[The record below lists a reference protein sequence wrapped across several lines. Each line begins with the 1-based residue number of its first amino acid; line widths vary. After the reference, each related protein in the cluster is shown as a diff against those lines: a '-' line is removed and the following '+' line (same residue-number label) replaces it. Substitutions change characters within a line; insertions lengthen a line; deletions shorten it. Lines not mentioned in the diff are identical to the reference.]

1 VAAREAQ
8 PELTFHQGVVAAWNV
23 LAGTNSIRVLGATM
37 TNLPSLIGSEV
48 GLVRAGDVVG
58 VLRYRNT
65 YFVVGRIEGSGAA
78 QRAFGMASARADDEI
93 DVDSSTGSSF
103 VTLPGGPEVSVDIG
117 SSRRC
122 RVDLSGF
129 VRSYAGVAEI
139 GLLVS
144 GASNIAPDHRKVLS
158 ASGSSPMGF
167 VSVQMSATRTIH
179 LTAADGLNEGTNTFT
194 MVYRFNEDDA
204 SGAGTF
210 ADREI
215 SVQPF

>member
-1 VAAREAQ
+1 VAGQ
-8 PELTFHQGVVAAWNV
+8 IPLTFHQGIVQAWDAV
-23 LAGTNSIRVLGATM
+23 AGTNSVRVLGT
-37 TNLPSLIGSEV
+37 TVTDLPSLLGSEV
-48 GLVRAGDVVG
+48 GLVRPGDTVG
-58 VLRYRNT
+58 LLFFQNT
-65 YFVVGRIEGSGAA
+65 YFVLGRIELSGSA
-78 QRAFGMASARADDEI
+78 QRAFGVASARADDEI
-93 DVDSSTGSSF
+93 DVSSPTGSSF
-103 VTLPGGPEVSVDIG
+103 ITLAGGPSVTVDIG

-129 VRSYAGVAEI
+129 VRSYAGVSEI

-144 GASNIAPDHRKVLS
+144 GASDITPDHRKVLS
-158 ASGSSPMGF
+158 ASGSSPLGF
-167 VSVQMSATRTIH
+167 VSVQISGTRTIH
-179 LTAADGLNEGTNTFT
+179 LTADDGLNEGSNTFT